1 MPQQFIIPRGMLVSD
16 AMPGDYLGMVV
27 RARYYNGGGAEITP
41 TAAATVTASFDG
53 VSQVV
58 PVYASR
64 EWRFNGPVTGLS
76 VDLTGTGA
84 ATAEFRIW
92 RTGATVEIAPPDAWR
107 GFRALTTQPYTEANV
122 KNGVQFYLR
131 AAWPLTDTIPNTA
144 GSNVRY
150 IWFKTGAKP
159 VLVKLREMFYVAEEL
174 SVQLYTGPTG
184 VTGGTAL
191 AVGNYN
197 GVAPVATTAQ
207 AKKNVSVTARGTEFG
222 GSDPEYLFG
231 AAGNPQRAPNSIPVG
246 RERVLPANT
255 EFLVAITNTG
265 TSAARVQYYLD
276 WYEGATDLPIGP

>member
-1 MPQQFIIPRGMLVSD
+1 MSQRFIIPRGTLVSD
-16 AMPGDYLGMVV
+16 AMPGAYLGMLV
-27 RARYYNGGGAEITP
+27 RARYYNAGGTEISP
-41 TAAATVTASFDG
+41 TAAATLTATFDG
-53 VSQVV
+53 VSQGV

-84 ATAEFRIW
+84 ASAEFRIW
-92 RTGATVEIAPPDAWR
+92 RTGEMVQMIPPEVWR
-107 GFRALTTQPYTEANV
+107 GFRAMTTQPYTEANV
-122 KNGVQFYLR
+122 KNGVQYYLR
-131 AAWPLTDTIPNTA
+131 AAWPLTDTIPN
-144 GSNVRY
+144 GSSNVRY

-159 VLVKLREMFYVAEEL
+159 VLVKLRELFYVAEEL
-174 SVQLYTGPTG
+174 SIQLYTGPTG

-191 AVGNYN
+191 AAGNYN
-197 GVAPVATTAQ
+197 GVAPVATTVQ

-246 RERVLPANT
+246 RERVLAPNT

-276 WYEGATDLPIGP
+276 WYEGATDFPIGP

>member
-1 MPQQFIIPRGMLVSD
+1 MSQRFIIPRGSLVSD
-16 AMPGDYLGMVV
+16 AMPGEYLGMLVQ
-27 RARYYNGGGAEITP
+27 ARYYNAGGTEITP
-41 TAAATVTASFDG
+41 TAAATLTATFDG

-84 ATAEFRIW
+84 ATAELRIW
-92 RTGATVEIAPPDAWR
+92 RTGSMVQITPPDAWR

-122 KNGVQFYLR
+122 KNGVQFFLR
-131 AAWPLTDTIPNTA
+131 AAWPLTDTIPNGT
-144 GSNVRY
+144 GNVRY

-159 VLVKLREMFYVAEEL
+159 VLVKLRELFYVAEEL
-174 SVQLYTGPTG
+174 SIQLYTGPTG
-184 VTGGTAL
+184 VTGGTVL
-191 AVGNYN
+191 AIGNYN
-197 GVAPVATTAQ
+197 GVTPVATTAQ
-207 AKKNVSVTARGTEFG
+207 AKKNVSVTTRGTEFG

-276 WYEGATDLPIGP
+276 WYEGTTDLPIGP